1 MRLGILWRQSR
12 GVYSW
17 DDPSLYLQDL
27 DFLVG
32 TILSCNPP
40 GYGIATCSQRMHA
53 GPAEETPRAYHV
65 TVACFASARDTH
77 ACPSS

>member
-32 TILSCNPP
+32 TILSCNHL
-40 GYGIATCSQRMHA
+40 AMELL
-53 GPAEETPRAYHV
+53 PAAKGCMQGLQKRHLVPITLL
-65 TVACFASARDTH
+65 
-77 ACPSS
+77 